1 MSLFRK
7 KFSLCSFINS
17 FLGPLTYTENGKTTL
32 YGVVSSGKI
41 HHIDEKF
48 ITLFPESIY
57 MRVATPDVLDWIEQF
72 KEREKIEE

>member
-1 MSLFRK
+1 MEKRFLH
-7 KFSLCSFINS
+7 CSFTNS

-32 YGVVSSGKI
+32 YGVVSAGKL

-57 MRVATPDVLDWIEQF
+57 MRVAKPDVLDWIEQF